1 MSRLHTFTRLAS
13 VAALAALL
21 VTSAPVF
28 AQDICDPTV
37 DHYRVGTEAYA
48 AGDYATTYASFG
60 CFTQL
65 YPVEVYAR
73 QNAEA
78 FNMRGNALRAQG
90 DYVGSIAEYTL
101 AIAAQND
108 FAIAYNNRGW
118 SYFNLEDYDN
128 ALADFNS
135 AINYDPNLAY
145 AYNNRGLV
153 YQLRGDLRNA
163 ASDFERAIALGLE
176 PASWAQYN
184 LGLVELV
191 EARNASAMLPDAA
204 PETVTTTTDTSADVN
219 TLLSQGLTAHNMG
232 EWSSTV
238 TFMTEALTLDAN
250 NSTAFYLRGRA
261 YIALDNFDAALGDFE
276 RLVELAEA
284 GASYPSREYAYWERA
299 VAHAETGDFAAA
311 RADMERAAQID
322 PRHVNNFI
330 GNGTIAA
337 LEGDMATA
345 GAAFLSL
352 MERWESE
359 RVEAERMTIGTT
371 STIEMTNRRVV
382 SIPFRA
388 EAGDTLTIVAASTQA
403 DPVIVLLAPDGTP
416 IAGDDDSGF
425 MLTSLI
431 EDYAFET
438 TGVYTLLVSHAG
450 GGSEGLIA
458 VSVVAS
464 N

>member
-1 MSRLHTFTRLAS
+1 MSRLHMFTRLAS
-13 VAALAALL
+13 AAALAAIL
-21 VTSAPVF
+21 VTSVPAF
-28 AQDICDPTV
+28 AQDTCDPTV
-37 DHYRVGTEAYA
+37 DHYRAGSDAYA
-48 AGDYATTYASFG
+48 AGNYSSAYASFG

-65 YPVEVYAR
+65 YPVEVYAQ

-90 DYVGSIAEYTL
+90 DYAGSLAEYTL
-101 AIAAQND
+101 AIAAKNN

-118 SYFNLEDYDN
+118 SHFLLEDYGS
-128 ALADFNS
+128 ALLDFNL
-135 AINYDPNLAY
+135 AISYDPMLAY

-153 YQLRGDLRNA
+153 YQMRGDLRNA
-163 ASDFERAIALGLE
+163 ASDFEYAISLGLE

-184 LGLVELV
+184 LGLVDLV
-191 EARNASAMLPDAA
+191 LAHEGSAMLPDAE
-204 PETVTTTTDTSADVN
+204 PETAITTTDNSAEVN
-219 TLLSQGLTAHNMG
+219 SLLNQGQTAHDMG
-232 EWSSTV
+232 QWSSTV
-238 TFMTEALTLDAN
+238 TFMTEALALDAN
-250 NSTAFYLRGRA
+250 NSLAFYLRGRA

-276 RLVELAEA
+276 RLVELTEA

-299 VAHAETGDFAAA
+299 IAHAQTGDFDSA
-311 RADMERAAQID
+311 RADMQRAAAID
-322 PRHVNNFI
+322 PTHVNNFI

-337 LEGDMATA
+337 LAGDMATA
-345 GAAFLSL
+345 GAAFLDL
-352 MERWESE
+352 MQRWEIE

-371 STIEMTNRRVV
+371 STVEMTSGRVV

-388 EAGDTLTIVAASTQA
+388 ETGDTLTIVAASTQA
-403 DPVIVLLAPDGTP
+403 DPVLVLLGPDGTP

-425 MLTSLI
+425 MLTALI
-431 EDYAFET
+431 QGYTFEA

-458 VSVVAS
+458 VSVVPA

>member
-1 MSRLHTFTRLAS
+1 MSRLHIFTRLAS
-13 VAALAALL
+13 AAALAAVL
-21 VTSAPVF
+21 VTSVPAF
-28 AQDICDPTV
+28 AQDTCDPTV

-48 AGDYATTYASFG
+48 VGDYATTYASFG

-65 YPVEVYAR
+65 YPVEFYAQ

-78 FNMRGNALRAQG
+78 FNMRGNALREQG
-90 DYVGSIAEYTL
+90 DTVGSIAEYTL
-101 AIAAQND
+101 AIAAKTD

-118 SYFNLEDYDN
+118 SHFLLEDYDN
-128 ALADFNS
+128 ALRDFNS
-135 AINYDPNLAY
+135 AISYDPALAY

-163 ASDFERAIALGLE
+163 ASDFEYAISLGLE

-184 LGLVELV
+184 LGLVDLV
-191 EARNASAMLPDAA
+191 LAQEGSAMLPDDE
-204 PETVTTTTDTSADVN
+204 PETVVTTTDSSVE
-219 TLLSQGLTAHNMG
+219 LSNLIDQGRVAHEMG

-238 TFMTEALTLDAN
+238 MFMTEALALEAN
-250 NSTAFYLRGRA
+250 NSIAVYLRGRA
-261 YIALDNFDAALGDFE
+261 YIALDNFDAALADFE

-284 GASYPSREYAYWERA
+284 GASFPRREYAYWERA
-299 VAHAETGDFAAA
+299 VAHAEVGDFESA
-311 RADMERAAQID
+311 RADMERAAAID
-322 PRHVNNFI
+322 PMHVNNFI

-337 LEGDMATA
+337 LAGDMATA
-345 GAAFLSL
+345 GAAFLDL
-352 MERWESE
+352 MQRWETE

-371 STIEMTNRRVV
+371 STIEMTRGRVV
-382 SIPFRA
+382 SIAFRA
-388 EAGDTLTIVAASTQA
+388 EAGDRLTIVAASTQA
-403 DPVIVLLAPDGTP
+403 DPVLVLLAPDGTP

-425 MLTSLI
+425 MLTALI
-431 EDYAFET
+431 QGYTFEA

-458 VSVVAS
+458 VTVVPS